1 MSRAP
6 KKLAILVGGGP
17 APGIN
22 SVISAATIRAI
33 LEGVE
38 VVGIKDGFKWIM
50 QGNIDYTKELMIDN
64 VSRIHFRG
72 GSYIGIAR
80 DNPTKNPKHLENTV
94 TSLLRLNVDKLIT
107 IGGDDTAYSAL
118 KVEQLAAGRIRVC
131 HVPKTIDNDL
141 DLPHG
146 IPTFGYQTARHIGVE
161 LIKSLMV
168 DAQTTS
174 RWYFVVSMGRKAG
187 HLALGIGKAAG
198 ATLTL
203 IPEEFVDEK
212 IKLDHVVDILV
223 GAIIKRMSYGRSD
236 GVAVIA
242 EGLVEHLDPK
252 DLEIL
257 LNVERDA
264 HDNIRLAEVNFG
276 EILKYRVQARLKE
289 FGLKT
294 TIVAKNIGYELRCAD
309 PIPYDMEYTRDLGF
323 CAAQFILEGGNAA
336 MVSIQEG
343 HFVPMYF
350 KDIID
355 PATNRTKVRMV
366 DVSSES
372 YFIARRYMLRLN
384 KSDFEDAHE
393 LAKYA
398 ATCGISLDQFE
409 KRFKYIV
416 EKDKMY
422 QINRFSDKKPLSDSG
437 VIKNTSSESNLVY
450 EKKAKKNKSKDDD

>member
-1 MSRAP
+1 MAMTP

-38 VVGIKDGFKWIM
+38 VVGVRDGFKWIM
-50 QGNIDYTKELMIDN
+50 QGDITHVTSLTIDE

-72 GSYIGIAR
+72 GSHIGIAR
-80 DNPTKNPKHLENTV
+80 DNPTKDKKLLENTV

-118 KVEQLAAGRIRVC
+118 KLEELAAGRIHVV

-146 IPTFGYQTARHIGVE
+146 ICTFGYQTARHRGVE
-161 LIKSLMV
+161 IVKNLMV

-198 ATLTL
+198 ATMT
-203 IPEEFVDEK
+203 IVPEEFPEGPLRLSH
-212 IKLDHVVDILV
+212 IVDILV
-223 GAIIKRMSYGRSD
+223 GAVIKRLSYGRPD
-236 GVAVIA
+236 GVAVLA
-242 EGLVEHLDPK
+242 EGLVECVDVK
-252 DLEIL
+252 ELEVL
-257 LNVERDA
+257 VNVERDA

-276 EILKYRVQARLKE
+276 EILKYHVQERLKG

-294 TIVAKNIGYELRCAD
+294 TIIAKNIGYELRCDD
-309 PIPYDMEYTRDLGF
+309 PIPFDMEYTRDLGY

-343 HFVPMYF
+343 RFVPLFF

-355 PATNRTKVRMV
+355 PKTKRTRVRMV
-366 DVSSES
+366 DIRSES
-372 YFIARRYMLRLN
+372 YRIARSYMLRLS
-384 KSDFEDAHE
+384 KGDFEDPHE

-398 ATCGISLDQFE
+398 ATCGISLDEFRQQF
-409 KRFKYIV
+409 YCLI
-416 EKDKMY
+416 EKDLLY
-422 QINRFSDKKPLSDSG
+422 QTRAETEKPKITPNG
-437 VIKNTSSESNLVY
+437 VE
-450 EKKAKKNKSKDDD
+450 AQD